1 MERLLN
7 HYGIKAF
14 FREQNVR
21 IGRHVVADV
30 EEQFKLLLQKAISR
44 AQHNKRKT
52 VFGGDI

>member
-7 HYGIKAF
+7 HYGIKTF

-21 IGRHVVADV
+21 IGRHVVAEV
-30 EEQFKLLLQKAISR
+30 EEQVKLLLQKAISR

>member
-14 FREQNVR
+14 FREQKVR
-21 IGRHVVADV
+21 IGRHVLADV
-30 EEQFKLLLQKAISR
+30 EEQVKDMLQKAIAR